1 MAIAVSPKQSACGP
15 PYPLRDT
22 DLSPVPF
29 RIPSSY
35 DIRTG
40 CSSDLR
46 ILGSYDITMPHSSC
60 VSLWERGRP
69 ARGLTKMRISYGEYG
84 QWTSY

>member
-22 DLSPVPF
+22 DLS
-29 RIPSSY
+29 R
-35 DIRTG
+35 
-40 CSSDLR
+40 L
-46 ILGSYDITMPHSSC
+46 HSSC